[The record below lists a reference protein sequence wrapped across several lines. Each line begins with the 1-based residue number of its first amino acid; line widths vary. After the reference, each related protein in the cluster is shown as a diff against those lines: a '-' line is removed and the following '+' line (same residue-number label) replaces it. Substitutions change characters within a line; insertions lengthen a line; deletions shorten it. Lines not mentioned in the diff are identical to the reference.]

1 MLSYLVHICSLAI
14 FHRKFT
20 LDIIRT
26 DKPARPIGPLK
37 AEEVRAN
44 HIKVKWEKPADNGG
58 SEITGYVLEKMDM
71 DTGRWVPAGECG
83 PDKDTFTVDGLTP
96 KKKYKIRVKAV
107 NKEGESEP
115 LEMDE
120 PIMARNPYGT
130 FASAARTKNAI
141 ELPSTVFPH
150 QKYAIKPNTL
160 LIIFHSNTCVKI
172 FFDLIFSTICNFK
185 RVYNFKKYWLFP
197 NKACYSSSFCRR

>member
-83 PDKDTFTVDGLTP
+83 PDKDTFTV
-96 KKKYKIRVKAV
+96 
-107 NKEGESEP
+107 
-115 LEMDE
+115 
-120 PIMARNPYGT
+120 
-130 FASAARTKNAI
+130 
-141 ELPSTVFPH
+141 
-150 QKYAIKPNTL
+150 
-160 LIIFHSNTCVKI
+160 FH
-172 FFDLIFSTICNFK
+172 D
-185 RVYNFKKYWLFP
+185 
-197 NKACYSSSFCRR
+197 AC

>member
-1 MLSYLVHICSLAI
+1 LSFLVLTQLYPFSSNFSLNA
-14 FHRKFT
+14 
-20 LDIIRT
+20 LYT
-26 DKPARPIGPLK
+26 DKPARPLGPLK

-44 HIKVKWEKPADNGG
+44 HIKVKWQKPPDNGG

-120 PIMARNPYGT
+120 AIMARNPYGT
-130 FASAARTKNAI
+130 NTNATAARTNIAT
-141 ELPSTVFPH
+141 ELQSTVLIH
-150 QKYAIKPNTL
+150 QQYAIKSNKL
-160 LIIFHSNTCVKI
+160 LIDFILTCVLTCTSISTIVKNFVPQNFKNYNQALKI
-172 FFDLIFSTICNFK
+172 FYFFIIIKHIL
-185 RVYNFKKYWLFP
+185 
-197 NKACYSSSFCRR
+197 